1 MLTKKTRVPAKK
13 KSTRKSAAN
22 QRKQPSQERS
32 RETVAVILEAA
43 ARILE
48 SRGLEGYNT
57 NAVAEKAGVSIG
69 SLYQYFPGKDALT
82 IALILSFEEELLH
95 SVKTAIAAS
104 QHDTL
109 TQALQRIV
117 RALYGAHIHRAAL
130 NVVLE
135 AEEQRLQ
142 QHIPEKTE
150 TLASLVATLL
160 RKHRQHLRVPLKE
173 AVQDTITISRAMV
186 DAALR
191 QGLTTAAA
199 ERRTVRALTAYLF
212 WQGQTD
218 SASPTN
224 QKR

>member
-95 SVKTAIAAS
+95 AVKTAIAAS

-109 TQALQRIV
+109 TQALQCIV

-160 RKHRQHLRVPLKE
+160 RKHRQYLRVPFKE

-191 QGLTTAAA
+191 QGLTAAAA

>member
-1 MLTKKTRVPAKK
+1 MLTKKTRVSAKK
-13 KSTRKSAAN
+13 KTTRKSVAN
-22 QRKQPSQERS
+22 PRKQPSQPRS

-48 SRGLEGYNT
+48 SRGLDGYNT

-82 IALILSFEEELLH
+82 IALIVSFEEDLLQ
-95 SVKTAIAAS
+95 SVKTAVAAT

-117 RALYGAHIHRAAL
+117 RALYGAHIRRAAL

-142 QHIPEKTE
+142 QHIPEKPE
-150 TLASLVATLL
+150 TLVSLVAALL
-160 RKHRQHLRVPLKE
+160 RKHRQYLRVPLKE

-191 QGLTTAAA
+191 QGLTAAAA
-199 ERRTVRALTAYLF
+199 ERRTIRALTAYLF
-212 WQGQTD
+212 WQDQAD
-218 SASPTN
+218 NRIAN
-224 QKR
+224 DRVR

>member
-1 MLTKKTRVPAKK
+1 MLIKKTRIPAKK
-13 KSTRKSAAN
+13 KAMKKSAAK

-82 IALILSFEEELLH
+82 IALIVSFEEDLLH
-95 SVKTAIAAS
+95 SVKTAVAAT
-104 QHDTL
+104 HDTL
-109 TQALQRIV
+109 TQALHRIV
-117 RALYGAHIHRAAL
+117 RALYAVHIRRAAL

-142 QHIPEKTE
+142 QHIPENKE
-150 TLASLVATLL
+150 TLASLVTALL
-160 RKHRQHLRVPLKE
+160 KRHRQHLRVPLKE

-186 DAALR
+186 DASLR
-191 QGLTTAAA
+191 QGLTATAA
-199 ERRTVRALTAYLF
+199 ERRTVRALTAYLI
-212 WQGQTD
+212 WQQ
-218 SASPTN
+218 
-224 QKR
+224 

>member
-13 KSTRKSAAN
+13 KSTRKAAAN
-22 QRKQPSQERS
+22 PRKHPSQERS

-82 IALILSFEEELLH
+82 IALIRSFEDDLLQ

-142 QHIPEKTE
+142 QHIPENKE
-150 TLASLVATLL
+150 TLASLVTTLL
-160 RKHRQHLRVPLKE
+160 KRHRQHLRVPMKE

-191 QGLTTAAA
+191 EGLTAATA
-199 ERRTVRALTAYLF
+199 ERRAVRALTAYLF
-212 WQGQTD
+212 WQD
-218 SASPTN
+218 
-224 QKR
+224 

>member
-13 KSTRKSAAN
+13 KAAKKSAAN
-22 QRKQPSQERS
+22 PRKQPLQERS

-48 SRGLEGYNT
+48 SRGIEGYNT

-82 IALILSFEEELLH
+82 IALIVSFEEDLLH
-95 SVKTAIAAS
+95 SVKTAVAATT
-104 QHDTL
+104 HDTL

-117 RALYGAHIHRAAL
+117 RALYGAHIRRAAL

-142 QHIPEKTE
+142 EHIPENKE
-150 TLASLVATLL
+150 TLASLVTALL
-160 RKHRQHLRVPLKE
+160 KRHRQHLRVPLKE

-191 QGLTTAAA
+191 QGLTATAA
-199 ERRTVRALTAYLF
+199 ERRTVRALTAYLI
-212 WQGQTD
+212 WQ
-218 SASPTN
+218 
-224 QKR
+224 

>member
-13 KSTRKSAAN
+13 KTTRKSAAN
-22 QRKQPSQERS
+22 PRKQPSQERS

-48 SRGLEGYNT
+48 SRGIEGYNT

-69 SLYQYFPGKDALT
+69 SLYQYFPGKDSLT
-82 IALILSFEEELLH
+82 IALIVSFEEDLLQ
-95 SVKTAIAAS
+95 SVKTAVAAT

-109 TQALQRIV
+109 TQALHRIV
-117 RALYGAHIHRAAL
+117 RALYGAHIRRAAL

-135 AEEQRLQ
+135 AEEHRLQ
-142 QHIPEKTE
+142 QHIPDKPE

-160 RKHRQHLRVPLKE
+160 RRHRQHLHVPFKE
-173 AVQDTITISRAMV
+173 AIQDTITISRAMV

-191 QGLTTAAA
+191 QGLTAATA

-212 WQGQTD
+212 WQQ
-218 SASPTN
+218 
-224 QKR
+224 

>member
-13 KSTRKSAAN
+13 KATRKSAAN
-22 QRKQPSQERS
+22 PRKQPSQERS

-48 SRGLEGYNT
+48 SRGIEGYNT

-82 IALILSFEEELLH
+82 IALIVSFEEDLLAN
-95 SVKTAIAAS
+95 VKAAIAAA

-109 TQALQRIV
+109 TQALHRTV
-117 RALYGAHIHRAAL
+117 RALYGAHIRRASL
-130 NVVLE
+130 NLVLE
-135 AEEQRLQ
+135 AEEHRLQ
-142 QHIPEKTE
+142 QHIPENKE
-150 TLASLVATLL
+150 TLASLVTALL
-160 RKHRQHLRVPLKE
+160 RKHRQRLRVPFKE

-191 QGLTTAAA
+191 QGLTAAAA
-199 ERRTVRALTAYLF
+199 ERRTVRALTAYLL
-212 WQGQTD
+212 WQQ
-218 SASPTN
+218 
-224 QKR
+224 

>member
-1 MLTKKTRVPAKK
+1 MLAKKTRVPAKK
-13 KSTRKSAAN
+13 KATRKAVAN
-22 QRKQPSQERS
+22 PRKQPSQERS

-57 NAVAEKAGVSIG
+57 NVVAEKAGVSIG

-82 IALILSFEEELLH
+82 IALIRSFEDDLLQ
-95 SVKTAIAAS
+95 SVKAAIAAS

-109 TQALQRIV
+109 AQALQRVV
-117 RALYGAHIHRAAL
+117 RALYGTHIHRSAL

-142 QHIPEKTE
+142 QHIPENKE
-150 TLASLVATLL
+150 TLATLVAALL
-160 RKHRQHLRVPLKE
+160 RKHRHHLRIPMKE
-173 AVQDTITISRAMV
+173 AVHDTITISRAMV

-191 QGLTTAAA
+191 EGLSAATA

-212 WQGQTD
+212 WQDQPNE
-218 SASPTN
+218 SH
-224 QKR
+224 

>member
-13 KSTRKSAAN
+13 KTTRKSAAN
-22 QRKQPSQERS
+22 PRKQPSQERS

-48 SRGLEGYNT
+48 SRGIEGYNT

-69 SLYQYFPGKDALT
+69 SLYQYFPGKDSLT
-82 IALILSFEEELLH
+82 IALIVSFEEDLLQ
-95 SVKTAIAAS
+95 SVKTAVAAT

-109 TQALQRIV
+109 TQALHRIV
-117 RALYGAHIHRAAL
+117 RALYGAHIRRAAL

-135 AEEQRLQ
+135 AEEHRLQ
-142 QHIPEKTE
+142 QHIPDKPE
-150 TLASLVATLL
+150 TLASLVTTLL
-160 RKHRQHLRVPLKE
+160 RKHRQHLRVPFKE

-191 QGLTTAAA
+191 QGLTAATA

-212 WQGQTD
+212 WQQ
-218 SASPTN
+218 
-224 QKR
+224 

>member
-13 KSTRKSAAN
+13 KATRKSAAN
-22 QRKQPSQERS
+22 PRKQPSQERS

-48 SRGLEGYNT
+48 SRGIEGYNT

-82 IALILSFEEELLH
+82 IALIISFEEDLLQ
-95 SVKTAIAAS
+95 SVKTAVAAT
-104 QHDTL
+104 QYDTL
-109 TQALQRIV
+109 TQALHRIV
-117 RALYGAHIHRAAL
+117 RALYGAHIRRAAL

-135 AEEQRLQ
+135 AEEHRLQ
-142 QHIPEKTE
+142 QHIPDKPE
-150 TLASLVATLL
+150 TLASLVTTLL
-160 RKHRQHLRVPLKE
+160 RKHRQHLRVPFKE
-173 AVQDTITISRAMV
+173 AIQDTITISRAMV

-191 QGLTTAAA
+191 QGLTAATA

-212 WQGQTD
+212 WQQ
-218 SASPTN
+218 
-224 QKR
+224 

>member
-1 MLTKKTRVPAKK
+1 MLAKKTRVPARKK
-13 KSTRKSAAN
+13 ATRKSAAKP
-22 QRKQPSQERS
+22 RKQPSQERS

-82 IALILSFEEELLH
+82 IALILSFEEDLLH

-104 QHDTL
+104 INDTL
-109 TQALQRIV
+109 TQALQRTV
-117 RALYGAHIHRAAL
+117 RALYGAHIRRTAL
-130 NVVLE
+130 NLVLE
-135 AEEQRLQ
+135 AEEHRLQ
-142 QHIPEKTE
+142 QHIPENKE
-150 TLASLVATLL
+150 TVATLITTL
-160 RKHRQHLRVPLKE
+160 LKRHRQHLRVPLKE

-191 QGLTTAAA
+191 QGLSATAA
-199 ERRTVRALTAYLF
+199 ERRTVRALTAYLL
-212 WQGQTD
+212 WQQ
-218 SASPTN
+218 
-224 QKR
+224 

>member
-13 KSTRKSAAN
+13 KATRKAAAN
-22 QRKQPSQERS
+22 PRKQPSQERS

-82 IALILSFEEELLH
+82 IALIRSFEDELLQ
-95 SVKTAIAAS
+95 SVKAAIAAS
-104 QHDTL
+104 QHDRL

-117 RALYGAHIHRAAL
+117 RALYATHIHRAAL

-142 QHIPEKTE
+142 QHIPENKE
-150 TLASLVATLL
+150 TLTSLVTALL
-160 RKHRQHLRVPLKE
+160 KRHRQHLRLPMKE

-191 QGLTTAAA
+191 EGLSAATA

-212 WQGQTD
+212 WQDQPNE
-218 SASPTN
+218 SH
-224 QKR
+224 